1 MAGFTRPSRKARL
14 FSIVSF
20 AFFAT
25 LIGAPALASA
35 SLPHNETP
43 PASEQFQFPIPEG
56 KYVYRFAWNG
66 IPSGES
72 ELLVTVQDKE
82 DHPYYCFEGAART
95 SKFADIFWTL
105 RASAVAF
112 VDALSGRTLK
122 INVQDRQNKKLKRT
136 ETVFNHDSS
145 EAYYTRWKQGEVK
158 QKTIPLRD
166 GALDPASLCLLIS
179 RQEMQVGDAMNF
191 VLLVGDDPYEV
202 EYTVAARERI
212 TLSGCAFDTLRIE
225 PSFSKMEDKGKN
237 KKPKIDL
244 MTLWVNE
251 SDPRIPL
258 KMQSSTFVGHVTAE
272 LVSVEPLGRVA
283 EQPARS

>member
-25 LIGAPALASA
+25 LMGAPAFAGA
-35 SLPHNETP
+35 SLPHEEAP
-43 PASEQFQFPIPEG
+43 PAPKPFQYTIPEG

-66 IPSGES
+66 VPSAES

-82 DHPYYCFEGAART
+82 AHPYYRFEGAART

-145 EAYYTRWKQGEVK
+145 EAYYTRWKHGEMK
-158 QKTIPLRD
+158 QKTIPLLD

-179 RQEMQVGDAMNF
+179 RQEMQVGDTMNF
-191 VLLVGDDPYEV
+191 TLLVGDDPYKV
-202 EYTVAARERI
+202 QYTVAARERI

-225 PSFSKMEDKGKN
+225 PSFSKLEDKEKN
-237 KKPKIDL
+237 KPPKIDL
-244 MTLWVNE
+244 MTLWVNNSE
-251 SDPRIPL
+251 PRIPL
-258 KMQSSTFVGHVTAE
+258 KMRSKTFVGHVTAE
-272 LVSVEPLGRVA
+272 LISVEPIGMLA
-283 EQPARS
+283 EQSAHT